1 VRLRAAIALL
11 LGATLGCNGAVL
23 VGEPSPAVPPR
34 IPPPVTVVIE
44 PFFDSSQWKLE
55 TQLYD
60 ATVLAPPG
68 AAYGPGYPGYY
79 GSPYGPYGMYP
90 TDVTVATTIPVKNV
104 WNRIDVLAAE
114 HAQVL
119 AAVARMRPGWVVR
132 STGALHTTL
141 TGPVKVVRVVVG
153 ESTVVDSDRSYK
165 TIAFG
170 FGIIIWPL
178 LLLQIGGID
187 ETQRVYGLLDL
198 YQAEAADLRPRLVR
212 YPTQPD
218 FAVNTQGLPAYP
230 QPFGLEI
237 SYNEGVAGSQSA
249 HDTTLIQGFVQRL
262 SVAIVALVEGV
273 PPGAPAP
280 AAGARPP

>member
-1 VRLRAAIALL
+1 MRLRAIPCLL
-11 LGATLGCNGAVL
+11 LVAGPGCNGAVL
-23 VGEPSPAVPPR
+23 VGDPPPAVPPR
-34 IPPPVTVVIE
+34 IPPPVMVVVE
-44 PFFDSSQWKLE
+44 PFFDSSEWKLE
-55 TQLYD
+55 TQLQQ

-68 AAYGPGYPGYY
+68 APYGPGSYY
-79 GSPYGPYGMYP
+79 GSPYGPYGAYP
-90 TDVTVATTIPVKNV
+90 TDVTVATTVPVKNV

-114 HAQVL
+114 HAQVV
-119 AAVARMRPGWVVR
+119 AAVSQLRPTWVVR
-132 STGALHTTL
+132 STSALPVL
-141 TGPVKVVRVVVG
+141 SGPVKVVRVVVG

-170 FGIIIWPL
+170 FGIVIWPL

-198 YQAEAADLRPRLVR
+198 YQAEAADFRPRLVR

-218 FAVNTQGLPAYP
+218 YAVNTAGLPAFP

-249 HDTTLIQGFVQRL
+249 HDTTLIKGFVQRL

-280 AAGARPP
+280 SGLSGSRPP